1 MWTRW
6 HPGWWNANTISAQ
19 HSLFVKTLRQFL
31 ELTPFKLVI
40 QWRSA
45 LPDLCIALR
54 QGSVGIIEDIPFVS
68 LALFRFWSSLRWGLL
83 YSTAT
88 KSSKI
93 RGWVDCVICFR
104 FWFHVILAPSSSY
117 FLTFIIYLVG
127 GSVTI
132 SSKHPACTPNLLPW
146 PILSCVQHNLKLP
159 SLYFKW
165 GDENSQSCA
174 LPGQWK
180 QSDNPGASKHKNR
193 CTSTSNVTTTITTT
207 NSNNS
212 SSRNDNNNSK
222 QQQIL

>member
-1 MWTRW
+1 MITTPCKTIWI
-6 HPGWWNANTISAQ
+6 HLLCQCLAENAILTAPHIQIRIS
-19 HSLFVKTLRQFL
+19 
-31 ELTPFKLVI
+31 
-40 QWRSA
+40 
-45 LPDLCIALR
+45 
-54 QGSVGIIEDIPFVS
+54 
-68 LALFRFWSSLRWGLL
+68 
-83 YSTAT
+83 
-88 KSSKI
+88 
-93 RGWVDCVICFR
+93 CVICFR
-104 FWFHVILAPSSSY
+104 FWFHVILVPSSSY

-180 QSDNPGASKHKNR
+180 QSDNPGASKHKNK

-222 QQQIL
+222 QHKK